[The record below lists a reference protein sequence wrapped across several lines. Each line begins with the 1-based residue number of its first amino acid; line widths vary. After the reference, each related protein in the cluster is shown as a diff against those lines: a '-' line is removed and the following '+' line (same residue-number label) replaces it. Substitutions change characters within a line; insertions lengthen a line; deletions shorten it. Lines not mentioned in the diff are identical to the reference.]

1 MEQTRECGQ
10 SVRAA
15 PRVPAR
21 TIARPKL
28 LERLTAWTDV
38 SVVQGPIGSGKTT
51 LLASWVRSLSPGV
64 LWCEPDDG
72 ALPFSTIEQFVAAGG
87 GALAIDLGE
96 QIDGDQLELL
106 GRLIDRTP
114 ALRVVVATRSARTVM
129 EIAASCEAA
138 VDVITPDDLLFTL
151 EELRDADV
159 LEDDDARRDVL
170 RRSEGLAIA
179 VRAETDEAL
188 GTISGARAR
197 LRRRLRTELG
207 EHEGRYEAAVRM
219 ALLPRVDHAILESWN
234 LPVRLIDELD
244 AGGFAAWDGEW
255 LRMHPFIRSALAED
269 AVQRVPGEERHRL
282 IARAVRSSLIHRD
295 PLQALREAL
304 GTDDAALATEVIL
317 SNMVELLET
326 RDATYEVFRGVP
338 TSRFRGYPVLTM
350 MLVLLSNL
358 SMDTRPR
365 ALQLFAT
372 ESLFHRM
379 QPKRGSHRERVLY
392 RAFEAA
398 ALRMTPL
405 SRQALPLIRR
415 AVSDFSAL
423 NDDDALA
430 LGRMGPM
437 LQVHLGVS
445 AMYLGNLELARS
457 CFDIAYAR
465 HIEAG
470 RADMVDPLSMR
481 AGIAALTGEIGL
493 ARRLLAEAD
502 VAVWPPGWR
511 EWTPAD
517 FFNLGM
523 AVLAVEDGDP
533 DAASRHLAARGP
545 DPDLTEHWTLFGF
558 VDARRA
564 RLAGEAE
571 AGLVQL
577 ERLRERRKSEAVTPF
592 GRALLD
598 AAEAELRLSLGDAEG
613 ARRAV
618 ASAAKHNNTAHVV
631 LARAELA
638 LQRPAAAAVHA
649 RQLLAKTLA
658 PRTRIDAE
666 LVLVCSAVRA
676 GHVEDADAIAERI
689 AELVRATQM
698 HAPLR
703 IVPAEDRVAV
713 RAALERAGLPESDLE
728 LVGAETLNSESTPP
742 AVLTPREQAVLEV
755 LADTGALDEI
765 AERLFVSRNTVKSQ
779 LRSIYRKLD
788 VSSRDAALT
797 RAAALGLF
805 QRPPA

>member
-51 LLASWVRSLSPGV
+51 LLALWARSLRPGV

-72 ALPFSTIEQFVAAGG
+72 VLPFSAIEQFLSTGG
-87 GALAIDLGE
+87 EALAIDGGE
-96 QIDGDQLELL
+96 RIDGDQFELL
-106 GRLIDRTP
+106 GRVIDRSP
-114 ALRVVVATRSARTVM
+114 SLRVVIATRSARTVL

-138 VDVITPDDLLFTL
+138 VDVITSDDLLFTMD
-151 EELRDADV
+151 ELRDAEV
-159 LEDDDARRDVL
+159 LDNDDARRDVL
-170 RRSEGLAIA
+170 RRSEGLAVA
-179 VRAETDEAL
+179 VRAKSDEAQQR
-188 GTISGARAR
+188 TSGARAR
-197 LRRRLRTELG
+197 LRRRLHVEFG
-207 EHEGRYEAAVRM
+207 EYEGRYEAAVRM
-219 ALLPRVDHAILESWN
+219 ALLPRVDHTILESWN

-255 LRMHPFIRSALAED
+255 LSMHPYIRGVLAED
-269 AVQRVPGEERHRL
+269 AVQRVPGEERRRL
-282 IARAVRSSLIHRD
+282 IETAVRSSLIHRD
-295 PLQALREAL
+295 PLQALREAFDM
-304 GTDDAALATEVIL
+304 DDPALATEVIL

-326 RDATYEVFRGVP
+326 RDATYEVFTGVP
-338 TSRFRGYPVLTM
+338 TPRFRGYPVLTM

-358 SMDTRPR
+358 NMDTRPR

-415 AVSDFSAL
+415 AVGDFSAL
-423 NDDDALA
+423 NDEDALA
-430 LGRMGPM
+430 LGRLGPM
-437 LQVHLGVS
+437 LQVHLGIS
-445 AMYLGNLELARS
+445 AMYLDDLELARE

-465 HIEAG
+465 HVEAG
-470 RADMVDPLSMR
+470 RADLVDPLSMR
-481 AGIAALTGEIGL
+481 AGLAALTGEIGL

-502 VAVWPPGWR
+502 AAVWPPGWR
-511 EWTPAD
+511 DSTPAD
-517 FFNLGM
+517 FFNLGL

-533 DAASRHLAARGP
+533 EAARRHLAARGP
-545 DPDLTEHWTLFGF
+545 NPDLTEHWTLFGF

-577 ERLRERRKSEAVTPF
+577 GRLRERRKSEAVTPLAR
-592 GRALLD
+592 GLLD
-598 AAEAELRLSLGDAEG
+598 AAEAELRLSLGDAG
-613 ARRAV
+613 AARRVA
-618 ASAAKHNNTAHVV
+618 ASAAKHSAAARVV

-649 RQLLAKTLA
+649 RQLLTKALA

-666 LVLVCSAVRA
+666 LVLACSAVRV
-676 GHVEDADAIAERI
+676 GHVEDADVIAERI
-689 AELVRATQM
+689 AELVRTTQL

-703 IVPAEDRVAV
+703 IVPAEDRAAL
-713 RAALERAGLPESDLE
+713 RAALGRAGLPESDLE
-728 LVGAETLNSESTPP
+728 IVGAEVLAPGSAAP
-742 AVLTPREQAVLEV
+742 VLLTPREQAVLEV
-755 LADTGALDEI
+755 LVDTGALEEI
-765 AERLFVSRNTVKSQ
+765 AERLFVSRNTVKTQ